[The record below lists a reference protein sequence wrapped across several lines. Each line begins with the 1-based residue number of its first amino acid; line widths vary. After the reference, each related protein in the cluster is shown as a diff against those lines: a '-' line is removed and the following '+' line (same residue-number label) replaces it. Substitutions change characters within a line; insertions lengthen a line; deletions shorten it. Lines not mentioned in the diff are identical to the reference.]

1 MHLILGGARSGKSAR
16 AVELANPYE
25 EVIFLATG
33 VATDQEMKERIAKH
47 KQDRPTGWKTIEE
60 PVQVVPVLQELRK
73 KRFTGAVLFDC
84 LGFWI
89 GNLMEQNS
97 SAEFAAVEERV
108 LGKVSNALEAISTG
122 EYSLIMVSN
131 IAGMGLVPST
141 RIGREFRD
149 ILGRANQI
157 CASEAETVTLMV
169 AGLPVPLK

>member
-1 MHLILGGARSGKSAR
+1 
-16 AVELANPYE
+16 VELATPYE

-33 VATDQEMKERIAKH
+33 VATDREMKERIVKH
-47 KQDRPTGWKTIEE
+47 KQDRPTGWRTIEE
-60 PVQVVPVLQELRK
+60 PVHIVSVLRDLRK
-73 KRFTGAVLFDC
+73 EMFTGAVLFDC

-97 SAEFAAVEERV
+97 SDEFGAVEEAV
-108 LGKVSNALEAISTG
+108 LGKVRNAIEAISTG
-122 EYSLIMVSN
+122 EYNLIMVSN

-141 RIGREFRD
+141 RVGREFRD